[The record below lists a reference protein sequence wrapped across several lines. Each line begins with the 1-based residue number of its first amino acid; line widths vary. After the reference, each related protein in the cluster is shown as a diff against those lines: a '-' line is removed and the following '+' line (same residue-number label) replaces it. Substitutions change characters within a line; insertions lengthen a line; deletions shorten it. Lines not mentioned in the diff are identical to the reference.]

1 MIWIERLQREGV
13 YVLTRKVEFEKDPRV
28 TADKANRH
36 DLSVSVSDFSFHLIT
51 F

>member
-1 MIWIERLQREGV
+1 MIWLERLQSEC

-28 TADKANRH
+28 TADNANPH